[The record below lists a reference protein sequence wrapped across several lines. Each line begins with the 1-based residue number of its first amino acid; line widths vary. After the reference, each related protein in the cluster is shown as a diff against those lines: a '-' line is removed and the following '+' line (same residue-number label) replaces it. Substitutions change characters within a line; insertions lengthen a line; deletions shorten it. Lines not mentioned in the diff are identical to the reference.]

1 MVGKMDEV
9 RCMQISQEM
18 LQLQDEALDIINFL
32 EVEQN
37 KISMQ
42 DLVPRKEKNK
52 ILQDIEELVSFAQKL
67 ENLIENEVL
76 NLFKRQAESES
87 KK

>member
-9 RCMQISQEM
+9 RCMRISQEM